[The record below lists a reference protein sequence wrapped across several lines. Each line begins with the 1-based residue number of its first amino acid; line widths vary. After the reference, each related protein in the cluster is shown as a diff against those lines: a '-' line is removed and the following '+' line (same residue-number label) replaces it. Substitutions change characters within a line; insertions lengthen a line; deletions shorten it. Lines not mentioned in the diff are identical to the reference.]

1 MLISIIITDKNE
13 ANCIC
18 QDSEK
23 GQIQRLEQLK
33 VKCESTQD
41 VRLKSMG
48 LKKRF
53 EASGKLR

>member
-23 GQIQRLEQLK
+23 GQIQILEQFK
-33 VKCESTQD
+33 VKCDSTQD

-48 LKKRF
+48 LKK
-53 EASGKLR
+53 GVKPLGN

>member
-13 ANCIC
+13 ANCIY

-23 GQIQRLEQLK
+23 GQIQRLEQFK
-33 VKCESTQD
+33 VKCDSNQD

-48 LKKRF
+48 LKK
-53 EASGKLR
+53 GVKPLGN